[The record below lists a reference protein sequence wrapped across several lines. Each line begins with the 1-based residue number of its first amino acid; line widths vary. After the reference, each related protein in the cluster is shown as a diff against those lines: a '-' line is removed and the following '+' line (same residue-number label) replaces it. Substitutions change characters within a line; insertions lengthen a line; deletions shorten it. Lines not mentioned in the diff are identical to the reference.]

1 MGNRQS
7 SPAPAAPPPRPPPP
21 PPPPPPTPA
30 QLCALRKVELNQIQN
45 DLNNKQ
51 TQVDTCDPQGAQTRL
66 TEAAMAANTA
76 FVTEKRSKFNEL
88 LQANYS
94 SRNIYNNVRD
104 AVGPIVTVGS
114 ELSGEAERLQGENQ
128 KYVRSQRKE
137 RRRFLDSDPLAGVGG
152 PPGIHTS
159 DDKVLLAFWITLGL
173 ALVLTMIYLLNIY
186 GGSMDMKQKISI
198 GASVVLLSYGI
209 IYYLITQYG

>member
-1 MGNRQS
+1 MGNRPS
-7 SPAPAAPPPRPPPP
+7 APAAAAPPPRPAPP

-45 DLNNKQ
+45 DLTTKQ

-66 TEAAMAANTA
+66 TNAAMAANTA
-76 FVTEKRSKFNEL
+76 YVTEKRSKFNEL
-88 LQANYS
+88 LQENNS
-94 SRNIYNNVRD
+94 NTKIYYNVRE
-104 AVGPIVTVGS
+104 AVAPIVTVGT
-114 ELSGEAERLQGENQ
+114 ELSGEAERLQSENQ

-159 DDKVLLAFWITLGL
+159 DDKVLLAFWITFGV
-173 ALVLTMIYLLNIY
+173 ALVFTIIYLLNIY
-186 GGSMDMKQKISI
+186 GGAMDMKQKITI
-198 GASVVLLSYGI
+198 GTSVILLLYGI
-209 IYYLITQYG
+209 VYYLITQYG